1 MGNSYFTVVAHI
13 KAKPGQEQQV
23 KEALLALVGPTRRES
38 GCVRYDLHQSLEN
51 SGHFLFYEHWQS
63 RQTLE
68 DHLQQ
73 PHIQE
78 FLRRS
83 EVLLAEPVALSFWEV
98 ISEPVRP

>member
-51 SGHFLFYEHWQS
+51 SGHFLFYEHWQN
-63 RQTLE
+63 RRTLE

-98 ISEPVRP
+98 ISEPAKH